1 MEQNNFKIYFFILLA
16 IVISVLLS
24 VIINSSMTNSNM
36 KVSSSMMMNMMGKS
50 SFVDLPLKTASNRI
64 DKLSFVEK
72 EGVKE
77 FQLSADPI
85 RWEYAK
91 DLSILA
97 WGYNGQVPGPE
108 IRVTEGDKVRII
120 FKNNLP
126 KATTIHWHGIDV
138 PNNQDGVPGVTQE
151 PIKPGETFTY
161 EFTAKPTGTR
171 FYHTHGTSHSDE
183 AQQLD
188 MGLSG
193 AFIIEPKVKEKY
205 DKEYTLVLDEWEI
218 MPDGTNAAL
227 ISDKMGNMMAHSM
240 NYNLFTINGKA
251 FPYTVPLNV
260 KQGDKVLIRLI
271 NAGSSTTHPMH
282 LHGQS
287 FKIVAVDGNPV
298 PKEAQLIR
306 DTLPISPGERYD
318 IEIIANNPGEWVL
331 HCHELHHADGG
342 MITLF
347 SYEGYSVKKEIPQ
360 NTKVGL
366 GHGMHR

>member
-1 MEQNNFKIYFFILLA
+1 MENNFKKYFFIIL
-16 IVISVLLS
+16 ISVILS
-24 VIINSSMTNSNM
+24 VAITLFLVNKNDNL
-36 KVSSSMMMNMMGKS
+36 KVSSEMIKEIMGKS
-50 SFVDLPLKTASNRI
+50 SVLDLPLKNSLDRVNR
-64 DKLSFVEK
+64 LSFIEK
-72 EGVKE
+72 DNVKE
-77 FQLSADPI
+77 FQLSAEPK
-85 RWEYAK
+85 RWVYGK
-91 DLSILA
+91 DESILA

-126 KATTIHWHGIDV
+126 KSTTIHWHGIDV

-161 EFTAKPTGTR
+161 EFVAKPSGTR

-193 AFIIEPKVKEKY
+193 AFIIEPKIKEIY
-205 DKEYTLVLDEWEI
+205 DKEYTLLLDEWEVL
-218 MPDGTNAAL
+218 PDGSNAAL
-227 ISDKMGNMMAHSM
+227 MSGEHNMITHSM

-251 FPYTVPLNV
+251 FPYTETINV

-271 NAGSSTTHPMH
+271 NVGSSTIHPMH

-287 FKIVAVDGNPV
+287 FKIVSTDGNPV
-298 PKEAQLIR
+298 PKEAQLTK
-306 DTLPISPGERYD
+306 DTLLIAPGERYD
-318 IEIIANNPGEWVL
+318 IEVIANNPGNWIL
-331 HCHELHHADGG
+331 HCHELHHADKG

-347 SYEGYSVKKEIPQ
+347 SYEGYSNNMKKEPSEKNI
-360 NTKVGL
+360 KL
-366 GHGMHR
+366 KHGME